1 MKKRNFFVIKLAAVT
16 LMLGVFSPSITI
28 EKSETSLNTL
38 SKTKS
43 DLSEGLFAKWEGLDM
58 SYSLFTQAEA
68 RNHRRSGRR
77 HANYRHHHGG
87 SYHGDHRRRHR
98 RNVAG
103 AAVAGAVVG
112 AAVTSAAYRSNCRV
126 VYMNGYRYRDC
137 GNGLYRY

>member
-16 LMLGVFSPSITI
+16 LMLGIFSPSITI

-43 DLSEGLFAKWEGLDM
+43 DLSEGLFAKWEGLDI

-68 RNHRRSGRR
+68 RHHKRGR
-77 HANYRHHHGG
+77 HSNYRHHHGN
-87 SYHGDHRRRHR
+87 YHKDRHR

-103 AAVAGAVVG
+103 AAVAGVVVG
-112 AAVTSAAYRSNCRV
+112 AAVTSAARSNCRI

>member
-16 LMLGVFSPSITI
+16 LMLGIFSPSITI

-43 DLSEGLFAKWEGLDM
+43 DLSEGLFAKWEGLDI

-68 RNHRRSGRR
+68 RHHKRGR
-77 HANYRHHHGG
+77 HSNYRHHHGN
-87 SYHGDHRRRHR
+87 YHKDRHR

-103 AAVAGAVVG
+103 AAVAGVVVG
-112 AAVTSAAYRSNCRV
+112 AAVTSAARSNCRV

>member
-16 LMLGVFSPSITI
+16 LMLGIFSPSITI

-38 SKTKS
+38 STTKS

-68 RNHRRSGRR
+68 RHHKRSSHR
-77 HANYRHHHGG
+77 HANYRHHRGG
-87 SYHGDHRRRHR
+87 SYHKDRRR

-103 AAVAGAVVG
+103 AAVAGVVVG
-112 AAVTSAAYRSNCRV
+112 VAVTNAAYRSNCRV

>member
-16 LMLGVFSPSITI
+16 LMLGIFSPSITI
-28 EKSETSLNTL
+28 ENSETSLNTL

-43 DLSEGLFAKWEGLDM
+43 DLSEGLFAKWEGLDI

-68 RNHRRSGRR
+68 RHHKRGR
-77 HANYRHHHGG
+77 HSNYRHHHGN
-87 SYHGDHRRRHR
+87 YHKDRHR

-103 AAVAGAVVG
+103 AAVAGVVVG
-112 AAVTSAAYRSNCRV
+112 AAVTSAARSNCRI

>member
-16 LMLGVFSPSITI
+16 LMLGIFSPSITI
-28 EKSETSLNTL
+28 ENSETSLNTL

-43 DLSEGLFAKWEGLDM
+43 DLSEGLFAKWEGLNV
-58 SYSLFTQAEA
+58 SFSLFTQAEA
-68 RNHRRSGRR
+68 RKGGHKKGHRKS
-77 HANYRHHHGG
+77 NYRHHHGG
-87 SYHGDHRRRHR
+87 SYHKDRHR

-103 AAVAGAVVG
+103 AAVAGVVVG
-112 AAVTSAAYRSNCRV
+112 AAVTSAARSNCRI

>member
-16 LMLGVFSPSITI
+16 LMLGIFSPSITI
-28 EKSETSLNTL
+28 ENSETSLNTL

-43 DLSEGLFAKWEGLDM
+43 DLSEGLFAKWEGLDI

-68 RNHRRSGRR
+68 RHHKRGHHS
-77 HANYRHHHGG
+77 NYRHHHGS
-87 SYHGDHRRRHR
+87 SYNKSRHR
-98 RNVAG
+98 RDVAG
-103 AAVAGAVVG
+103 AAVAGVVVG
-112 AAVTSAAYRSNCRV
+112 AAVANAANRSNCRV

>member
-16 LMLGVFSPSITI
+16 LMLGIFSPSITI

-43 DLSEGLFAKWEGLDM
+43 DLSEGLFAKWEGLDI

-68 RNHRRSGRR
+68 RHHKRGR
-77 HANYRHHHGG
+77 HSNYRHHHG
-87 SYHGDHRRRHR
+87 SYHKDRHR

-103 AAVAGAVVG
+103 AAVAGVVVG
-112 AAVTSAAYRSNCRV
+112 AAVTSAARSNCRI

>member
-16 LMLGVFSPSITI
+16 LMLGIFSPSITI

-43 DLSEGLFAKWEGLDM
+43 DLSEGLFAKWEGLDI
-58 SYSLFTQAEA
+58 SCSLFTQAEA
-68 RNHRRSGRR
+68 RHHKRGR
-77 HANYRHHHGG
+77 HSNYRHHHGN
-87 SYHGDHRRRHR
+87 YHKDRHR

-103 AAVAGAVVG
+103 AAVAGVVVG
-112 AAVTSAAYRSNCRV
+112 AAVTSAARSNCRI